1 MHEASLVMGILR
13 IVQDEA
19 AKHGATCVTRVTL
32 GLGLLACIEEQ
43 TLRGCFE
50 IFAENTVADQ
60 AELVIEKI
68 PLECWCEDCEQPFSL
83 HKKHFIC
90 PHCGSAD
97 ISFAGGHGC
106 TITAMEVEEA

>member
-19 AKHGATCVTRVTL
+19 AKHGSPHVMRVTL
-32 GLGLLACIEEQ
+32 GMGLLACVEAQ

-50 IFAENTVADQ
+50 IFAENTIADK

-68 PLECWCEDCEQPFSL
+68 PLKCRCESCAHSFAL
-83 HKKHFIC
+83 HKRHFLC
-90 PHCGSAD
+90 PHCGSTD
-97 ISFAGGHGC
+97 ITFEGGHGC
-106 TITAMEVEEA
+106 TITAMEVES

>member
-13 IVQDEA
+13 IVQEEA
-19 AKHGATCVTRVTL
+19 AKHGSPRVVRVTL
-32 GLGLLACIEEQ
+32 GMGLLACIEEQ

-50 IFAENTVADQ
+50 IFAENTVAEQ
-60 AELVIEKI
+60 AELVIEKR
-68 PLECWCEDCEQPFSL
+68 PLECTCEDCKQSFSL

-90 PHCGSAD
+90 PHCGSTD
-97 ISFAGGHGC
+97 ITFAGGHGC